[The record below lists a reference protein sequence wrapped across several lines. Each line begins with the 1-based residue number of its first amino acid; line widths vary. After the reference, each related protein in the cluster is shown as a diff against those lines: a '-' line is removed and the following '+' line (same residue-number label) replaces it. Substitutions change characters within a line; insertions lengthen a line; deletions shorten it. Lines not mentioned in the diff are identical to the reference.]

1 MSFFSKLL
9 GFGPDKDKQ
18 YEQILLVAL
27 SLEIYIS
34 TFMAGGVTSM
44 SPVNHSTFVVPN
56 IFAVH
61 RYDIAGFDR
70 DARGPTDIM
79 SHQNC

>member
-1 MSFFSKLL
+1 MSFLGKLL
-9 GFGPDKDKQ
+9 GLGPDKGKQ

-27 SLEIYIS
+27 PLEIYVS
-34 TFMAGGVTSM
+34 TFMPGRVARVG
-44 SPVNHSTFVVPN
+44 PVNHSTFVVPN

-61 RYDIAGFDR
+61 RYDIAGFNR
-70 DARGPTDIM
+70 NARGPADIM